1 MAKRYKLSLENIAE
15 AVEQCPFVACKGPYG
30 EDYEIMPSQK
40 FVDWADEHAG
50 YSLKVYRRPNEAFFR
65 VDVMVPNQKVVYSA
79 DVYVEFALFL
89 VALAA
94 LGVFAWTILF

>member
-1 MAKRYKLSLENIAE
+1 
-15 AVEQCPFVACKGPYG
+15 
-30 EDYEIMPSQK
+30 
-40 FVDWADEHAG
+40 
-50 YSLKVYRRPNEAFFR
+50 
-65 VDVMVPNQKVVYSA
+65 MVPNQKVVYSA